1 MKPYHVMNFW
11 IANRSLNIFLRS
23 ALAWSMSIVVLGS
36 SPPADDHA
44 PAADHAPEPAATHGD
59 EAEEREE
66 RKPRVDRVVIIE
78 PKKVF
83 DKEATSA
90 EILKYKDLAS
100 SLWRGGEHELAEKY
114 FSAALG
120 APVHLPEKE
129 DVLFA
134 MGELY
139 QESGMHPKAAATFER
154 LVEEFPNSRR
164 APTIYMELGHLYRE
178 MGGLEIAISKYYMVL
193 NSSLNASVDQV
204 EKFRTLSLK
213 AKLEI
218 AKTHMDLLDFDEA
231 FRQYDLLSRLELEP
245 IERRSVQYRVCHLLY
260 NMGNYQQAASKLKQ
274 FLEDYAV
281 SPHSPEIRY
290 LLAKSYEKLNRK
302 PDALREVV
310 LILQR
315 QSSPDT
321 ALDDDADYWKQRMG
335 NELANE
341 FYQQGDYRSA
351 LTIYQSLAKYNATP
365 AWRWPAI
372 HQIGLCFER
381 LGLPEKAVMAYQEI
395 LDPEN
400 GDLTDEKTLDPGML
414 SLREMAKWRLDHLN
428 WEDDL
433 VARLNVLGA
442 R

>member
-1 MKPYHVMNFW
+1 MKPYRQMNFW
-11 IANRSLNIFLRS
+11 IANPGLNNFLGL
-23 ALAWSMSIVVLGS
+23 ALACSISVVSIG
-36 SPPADDHA
+36 SPPPVDDHA
-44 PAADHAPEPAATHGD
+44 PAPVAPYGEDGEEGEEGEEGAELEP
-59 EAEEREE
+59 RE
-66 RKPRVDRVVIIE
+66 DRVVIIE
-78 PKKVF
+78 PKKIL
-83 DKEATSA
+83 DKQAASA
-90 EILKYKDLAS
+90 EILKYMELAS
-100 SLWRGGEHELAEKY
+100 SLWRSGDHELAEEY

-120 APVHLPEKE
+120 APARLPEKE
-129 DVLFA
+129 NVLFA

-139 QESGMHPKAAATFER
+139 RESGKHPKAAAAYER

-164 APTIYMELGHLYRE
+164 APIVFMELGHLYRE
-178 MGGLEIAISKYYMVL
+178 MGGLELAISKYYMVL

-204 EKFRTLSLK
+204 EKFRRLSLK
-213 AKLEI
+213 AKIEI
-218 AKTHMDLLDFDEA
+218 AKTHMDLLDFEEA
-231 FRQYDLLSRLELEP
+231 FRQYDLLSRLDLDP
-245 IERRSVQYRVCHLLY
+245 IEHRSVRYRVCHLLY
-260 NMGNYQQAASKLKQ
+260 NMGSYQQAVSKLKH
-274 FLEDYAV
+274 FLEEYKV
-281 SPHSPEIRY
+281 SPQSPEIRY

-310 LILQR
+310 LILKR

-321 ALDDDADYWKQRMG
+321 ALDNDGDYWKQRMG

-365 AWRWPAI
+365 NWRWPAI

-400 GDLTDEKTLDPGML
+400 GDFGDQELDAGIL

-428 WEDDL
+428 WEGDL

>member
-1 MKPYHVMNFW
+1 MKLYRVMNFW
-11 IANRSLNIFLRS
+11 ISNRNLNILWGL
-23 ALAWSMSIVVLGS
+23 ALAWSMSSAALGS
-36 SPPADDHA
+36 SPPPDAHA
-44 PAADHAPEPAATHGD
+44 PVVDHAPESAAAHGG
-59 EAEEREE
+59 EAEEGEE
-66 RKPRVDRVVIIE
+66 IEPRVDRVVIIE
-78 PKKVF
+78 PKKVL
-83 DKEATSA
+83 DKEATA
-90 EILKYKDLAS
+90 VEVLKYKDLAT
-100 SLWRGGEHELAEKY
+100 SLWRGGDYELAEKY

-120 APVHLPEKE
+120 APIRLPEKE

-134 MGELY
+134 MSELY
-139 QESGMHPKAAATFER
+139 QESGMHAKAVATFER
-154 LVEEFPNSRR
+154 LVEEFPSSRR
-164 APTIYMELGHLYRE
+164 APIVYMELGHLYRE

-204 EKFRTLSLK
+204 EKFRSLSLN

-231 FRQYDLLSRLELEP
+231 FRQYDLLSRLKLEP

-260 NMGNYQQAASKLKQ
+260 NMGKYQQAVSKLKH
-274 FLEDYAV
+274 FLEEYAV

-321 ALDDDADYWKQRMG
+321 ALVDDADYWKQRMG

-351 LTIYQSLAKYNATP
+351 LTIYQSLAKYNASP

-400 GDLTDEKTLDPGML
+400 GYLGDETTLDPGML
-414 SLREMAKWRLDHLN
+414 SLREMAKWRLEHLN

>member
-1 MKPYHVMNFW
+1 
-11 IANRSLNIFLRS
+11 
-23 ALAWSMSIVVLGS
+23 
-36 SPPADDHA
+36 
-44 PAADHAPEPAATHGD
+44 
-59 EAEEREE
+59 
-66 RKPRVDRVVIIE
+66 
-78 PKKVF
+78 
-83 DKEATSA
+83 
-90 EILKYKDLAS
+90 
-100 SLWRGGEHELAEKY
+100 
-114 FSAALG
+114 
-120 APVHLPEKE
+120 
-129 DVLFA
+129 
-134 MGELY
+134 
-139 QESGMHPKAAATFER
+139 MHPKAAATFER